1 MKLSSQEEYGLRCL
15 LYMASQ
21 GPNANLSIP
30 EISRAEGLS
39 IPNVAKLMRILRLS
53 GFVRS
58 LRGQAGGYTLTRA
71 PEEITVGSV
80 LNALGGRLFGPRFCE
95 RHSGLSPV
103 CTHNADCS
111 LRSVWSTLQ
120 GVVERVLNKMTLR
133 DLMQSESEMM
143 QFMHIR
149 VKEGSEAS
157 PGPMAAAH

>member
-15 LYMASQ
+15 LFMASQ

-39 IPNVAKLMRILRLS
+39 IPNVAKLMRMLRIG

-58 LRGQAGGYTLTRA
+58 LRGQSGGYTLTRL
-71 PEEITVGSV
+71 PGEITVGSV
-80 LNALGGRLFGPRFCE
+80 LDTLGGRLFGPRFCE

-103 CTHNADCS
+103 CAHNADCS

-120 GVVERVLNKMTLR
+120 GMIERVLHKMTLQ
-133 DLMQSESEMM
+133 DLMQSEGEMK
-143 QFMHIR
+143 QFLSIR
-149 VKEGSEAS
+149 AAEARD
-157 PGPMAAAH
+157 PAGIVH